1 MTARVMSIRGGAIS
15 QSHFIC
21 VASKGCLKNPQHLNN
36 KTSERTTQEGFLC
49 LGRMGR
55 CGGGSTYAD
64 HNRIAVVHSAYRMK
78 NIVQNYE
85 SRKSPEVCEFWVEE
99 QDHKE
104 ASFFR
109 LSEGRCRLN
118 AVGFKLGKH
127 MCGANGKKNRQYTK
141 SKFLLFFL
149 NHQNIIR

>member
-1 MTARVMSIRGGAIS
+1 MWRRQHICRSQPYGSGAQCIS
-15 QSHFIC
+15 NEEYC
-21 VASKGCLKNPQHLNN
+21 
-36 KTSERTTQEGFLC
+36 SEQQ
-49 LGRMGR
+49 
-55 CGGGSTYAD
+55 
-64 HNRIAVVHSAYRMK
+64 
-78 NIVQNYE
+78 VQKE
-85 SRKSPEVCEFWVEE
+85 SRKSPEVCELWVEE

-141 SKFLLFFL
+141 LKFHYYFFKSSKH
-149 NHQNIIR
+149 N